1 LRLIFID
8 KRLKINCD
16 EAMTSQKTD
25 DDLHFFRLQKKKEI
39 IQCFLQKTLSMK
51 NRLSNEIPQSNIYL
65 ENVFLGQEK
74 KFVLILILNFFFFP
88 LFEIIFLSEH
98 FLRIVITK
106 FKIALRMPC
115 FWNN

>member
-1 LRLIFID
+1 
-8 KRLKINCD
+8 
-16 EAMTSQKTD
+16 MTSQKTD

-39 IQCFLQKTLSMK
+39 IQFFSSKTLSMK

-74 KFVLILILNFFFFP
+74 KIVLILISNFFP

-115 FWNN
+115 FGITEFSSKF

>member
-1 LRLIFID
+1 MRLIFID

-25 DDLHFFRLQKKKEI
+25 DDLHFFRL
-39 IQCFLQKTLSMK
+39 IQFFLQKTLSMK

-74 KFVLILILNFFFFP
+74 KIVLILISNFFP
-88 LFEIIFLSEH
+88 LFEKIFLSEH